1 MKRLLLWEAW
11 KFFNLVPKSAL
22 CKKKGGGDFLFF
34 SVNLGFVFWE
44 VLSLHYSPWPHPKC
58 VVRSLSFQ
66 WAIQW
71 SQSFLASAH
80 PGLVPVLS
88 NLPSEWRTVQGP
100 MHSRASRR
108 KDPGSLSGKV
118 TYRRRGLRWTLIWG
132 RNDLSL
138 CLGAD
143 MLGLMPWAIT
153 GFCFAVQAWD
163 FFGSTIV
170 SKK

>member
-11 KFFNLVPKSAL
+11 KFFDLVPKSAL
-22 CKKKGGGDFLFF
+22 CKKRRGGLPIFLCEPWLRL
-34 SVNLGFVFWE
+34 LGSSF
-44 VLSLHYSPWPHPKC
+44 HYSPWPHPKC

-118 TYRRRGLRWTLIWG
+118 TYRRRGLRWTLIRG

-138 CLGAD
+138 CLAAD